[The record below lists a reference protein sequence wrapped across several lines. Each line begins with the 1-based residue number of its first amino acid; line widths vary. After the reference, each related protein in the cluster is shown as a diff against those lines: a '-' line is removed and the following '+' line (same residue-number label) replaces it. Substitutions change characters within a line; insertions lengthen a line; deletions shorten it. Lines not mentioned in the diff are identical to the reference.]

1 MNWLLLA
8 DCSQSQRQQPANS
21 GLLVSA
27 ACTMLLAM
35 LLSLQTRWLG

>member
-1 MNWLLLA
+1 PERNAIQARERTLA
-8 DCSQSQRQQPANS
+8 ANS